1 MGLAGQPQR
10 TCRDGERGS
19 GGAKERS
26 GHTPTCQGG
35 EVSMA
40 QVSPQSLWAG
50 PSILCLRGLGL
61 ALLVTQQGPSK
72 L

>member
-1 MGLAGQPQR
+1 
-10 TCRDGERGS
+10 
-19 GGAKERS
+19 
-26 GHTPTCQGG
+26 
-35 EVSMA
+35 MA

-50 PSILCLRGLGL
+50 PSTLCLPGLGL